1 MDVCQHVAGAIRQSL
16 LQTEA
21 HMAKG
26 NNSQRNDKKKKKK
39 AATTPKPASPKK

>member
-1 MDVCQHVAGAIRQSL
+1 MIISTVLIHVDESL

-21 HMAKG
+21 IMAKG

-39 AATTPKPASPKK
+39 AATTAKPAAPKR